1 MTMEAEDPI
10 IIITVPPGPRT
21 ASSIQDLDAIH
32 KGNSSGSINARMF
45 NSKNEAIAY
54 LQSLE

>member
-1 MTMEAEDPI
+1 MEAEDPI